1 MEFSLVESVP
11 CRWPDACLFQGS
23 RDGSSGQAGG
33 GFQMTKSVTYGTVG
47 SREAGLEGPVKAGK
61 GLGQDRDNDLM
72 RPNLATVLD
81 PNRRSADAGEF
92 EAALRR
98 RIVGQDQAVEKVA
111 EIYQMFLAGLNA
123 PGRPVGNLLFLGPT
137 GSGKTRVVEAMAEAL
152 FGDAHACIKIDCAE
166 FQHSHEIAKLIGS
179 PPGYLGHR
187 ETHPLLTQEALNQWF
202 TEKLKLSILLFDEI
216 EKASDSLWQLLLGI
230 LDKATL
236 TLGDNRRVD
245 LSQCII
251 ILTSNLGASEMT
263 NLIDG
268 GLGFAPKV
276 VEVDNNFD
284 DKIQRTAVEAARRK
298 FTPEFMN
305 RIDKTVVFKTLRDEH
320 LAQILEIELGM
331 VQQRVLMA
339 AGANQF
345 VFNCTPQ
352 VKSFLLA
359 EGTDPKYGARHLKRA
374 IERHLVFPLANLVA
388 TGQVKLGDFLRIDL
402 SPESQLTFVKEAE
415 GAMVPML
422 MERYGAAAGMPP
434 MAARTA
440 RTIGRR
446 EFGATPT
453 ADTK

>member
-1 MEFSLVESVP
+1 
-11 CRWPDACLFQGS
+11 
-23 RDGSSGQAGG
+23 
-33 GFQMTKSVTYGTVG
+33 
-47 SREAGLEGPVKAGK
+47 
-61 GLGQDRDNDLM
+61 M
-72 RPNLATVLD
+72 RTNLATVLD
-81 PNRRSADAGEF
+81 PNRRSNDAGEF
-92 EAALRR
+92 ETALRR
-98 RIVGQDQAVEKVA
+98 RIVGQDQAIEKVT

-251 ILTSNLGASEMT
+251 ILTSNLGAGEMT
-263 NLIDG
+263 SLVDG
-268 GLGFAPKV
+268 GFGFAPKA
-276 VEVDNNFD
+276 VEVDNNLD

-331 VQQRVLMA
+331 VQQRVLTA
-339 AGANQF
+339 AGTNQF
-345 VFNCTPQ
+345 VFNCTSR
-352 VKSFLLA
+352 VKEFLLK
-359 EGTDPKYGARHLKRA
+359 EGTDPRYGARHLKRA

-388 TGQVKLGDFLRIDL
+388 TGQVKLGDFVRVDMASEAQMI
-402 SPESQLTFVKEAE
+402 FVKEAE
-415 GAMVPML
+415 NTMAPVL
-422 MERYGAAAGMPP
+422 LERYGAAASNMP
-434 MAARTA
+434 AARAA
-440 RTIGRR
+440 RMSANNRR
-446 EFGATPT
+446 DLGASPI
-453 ADTK
+453 AESK